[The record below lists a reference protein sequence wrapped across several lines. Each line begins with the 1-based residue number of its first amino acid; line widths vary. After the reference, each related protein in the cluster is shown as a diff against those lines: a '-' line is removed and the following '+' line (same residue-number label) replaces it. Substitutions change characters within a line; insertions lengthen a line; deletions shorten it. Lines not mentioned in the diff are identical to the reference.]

1 MAKTELWKISTLFF
15 VKRSLK
21 ERKTI
26 RPVVGKAVEY
36 STKEAEEEF
45 STKMLKNTVTPKN
58 LQTVFGLGDLGVLW
72 RKQLL

>member
-45 STKMLKNTVTPKN
+45 STKMLKNTVTPKYP
-58 LQTVFGLGDLGVLW
+58 QTVFGLGDLGVLC